1 MGGRRDGRRGTRY
14 TDAEKALA
22 QHMGIKV
29 EHLGVHKITNVRW
42 LEPGVIG
49 ANMSVVMPAYVESIT
64 VPIHLFNLPPEPV
77 DGSTV
82 IDGPKTLTEDDLVRA
97 AGNPKD

>member
-1 MGGRRDGRRGTRY
+1 MGGRKNGRRGTRY

-22 QHMGIKV
+22 QHMGIRV

-49 ANMSVVMPAYVESIT
+49 ANMSVVLATPVKFIT
-64 VPIHLFNLPPEPV
+64 VPIHFFNLPPEPA
-77 DGSTV
+77 DGVTV
-82 IDGPKTLTEDDLVRA
+82 IDGPKTLTEDDLVEA